1 MAEIAASRRGI
12 WARPGPAFIGALSED
27 ALQLPA
33 WPFIVAYSGYF
44 LWWAIGAGDLMW
56 PVFAIIMI
64 VFMLGRRGL
73 RFPPGTVIWLFFLVW
88 VLASMSML
96 DSVGRLIG
104 AFYRFGLQ
112 MSPLV
117 FGIYA
122 FNARA
127 RLTPKALMGTLW
139 GFLASA
145 VVGGYLAMAFPKL
158 RFNTLMYYVIPKAL
172 HSNDFVSEFVRRGTT
187 QWNPGSWVL
196 SDPRPSAPFIYA
208 NTWGNVFSLIFPLAV
223 IFAVISWREYARHR
237 YLHALVCAASVVPAA
252 ATLNRGMYIGLV
264 VIAAWVGFQRV
275 RDGRWRTVLVALFLG
290 GVGAIAWLFTPASQ
304 SLVERLQSS
313 STTVDRFTNY
323 VETVASLKE
332 SPLLGFGAPR
342 PASVPWLP
350 SLGTQGQF
358 WTVLFSYGI
367 VGALLFLAFFAR
379 ILPSVWRAKDIY
391 GSVLGGIVIATL
403 VEQFYYGM
411 NTGLM
416 VSVLAVAL
424 LARHLEE
431 GTEPLTDYDVAGPAA
446 KTPRGMWKNPV
457 RRAEGEVFSE
467 RMLDRVSTSDR
478 RGRRPRIV
486 SRNRRR

>member
-104 AFYRFGLQ
+104 AFYRFALQ

-252 ATLNRGMYIGLV
+252 ATC
-264 VIAAWVGFQRV
+264 
-275 RDGRWRTVLVALFLG
+275 
-290 GVGAIAWLFTPASQ
+290 PA
-304 SLVERLQSS
+304 
-313 STTVDRFTNY
+313 TTM
-323 VETVASLKE
+323 
-332 SPLLGFGAPR
+332 
-342 PASVPWLP
+342 
-350 SLGTQGQF
+350 
-358 WTVLFSYGI
+358 
-367 VGALLFLAFFAR
+367 
-379 ILPSVWRAKDIY
+379 
-391 GSVLGGIVIATL
+391 AT
-403 VEQFYYGM
+403 
-411 NTGLM
+411 
-416 VSVLAVAL
+416 
-424 LARHLEE
+424 
-431 GTEPLTDYDVAGPAA
+431 
-446 KTPRGMWKNPV
+446 
-457 RRAEGEVFSE
+457 
-467 RMLDRVSTSDR
+467 
-478 RGRRPRIV
+478 
-486 SRNRRR
+486 

>member
-104 AFYRFGLQ
+104 AFYRFALQ

-127 RLTPKALMGTLW
+127 RLTPKVLMGTLW

-145 VVGGYLAMAFPKL
+145 VVGGYLAMALPKL
-158 RFNTLMYYVIPKAL
+158 RFNTLMYYLVPKAL

-187 QWNPGSWVL
+187 
-196 SDPRPSAPFIYA
+196 
-208 NTWGNVFSLIFPLAV
+208 
-223 IFAVISWREYARHR
+223 
-237 YLHALVCAASVVPAA
+237 
-252 ATLNRGMYIGLV
+252 
-264 VIAAWVGFQRV
+264 
-275 RDGRWRTVLVALFLG
+275 
-290 GVGAIAWLFTPASQ
+290 
-304 SLVERLQSS
+304 
-313 STTVDRFTNY
+313 
-323 VETVASLKE
+323 
-332 SPLLGFGAPR
+332 
-342 PASVPWLP
+342 
-350 SLGTQGQF
+350 
-358 WTVLFSYGI
+358 
-367 VGALLFLAFFAR
+367 
-379 ILPSVWRAKDIY
+379 
-391 GSVLGGIVIATL
+391 
-403 VEQFYYGM
+403 
-411 NTGLM
+411 
-416 VSVLAVAL
+416 
-424 LARHLEE
+424 
-431 GTEPLTDYDVAGPAA
+431 
-446 KTPRGMWKNPV
+446 
-457 RRAEGEVFSE
+457 
-467 RMLDRVSTSDR
+467 
-478 RGRRPRIV
+478 
-486 SRNRRR
+486 